1 MYNNYLSSCRLY
13 SENKILVPEATIVA
27 KASDRTS
34 TGSIFSKYDENNK
47 KVLTYYGLM
56 VAGAVAR
63 SASATA
69 VHPLNV

>member
-1 MYNNYLSSCRLY
+1 MCCIA
-13 SENKILVPEATIVA
+13 KVPIPTNLDDVVHSN
-27 KASDRTS
+27 ASIAAG
-34 TGSIFSKYDENNK
+34 TGNIFTKFDENNK

-56 VAGAVAR
+56 LAGAIAR

>member
-1 MYNNYLSSCRLY
+1 MFADYNQCFRIAKAPISTNIDDVVHS
-13 SENKILVPEATIVA
+13 NATIA
-27 KASDRTS
+27 AG
-34 TGSIFSKYDENNK
+34 TGNIFTKFDENNK

-56 VAGAVAR
+56 LAGAIAR